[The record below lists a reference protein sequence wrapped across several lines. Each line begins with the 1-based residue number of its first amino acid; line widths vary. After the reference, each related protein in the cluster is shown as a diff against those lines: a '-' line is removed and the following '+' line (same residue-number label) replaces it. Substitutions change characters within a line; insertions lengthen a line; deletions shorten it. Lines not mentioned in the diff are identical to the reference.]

1 MDEFASIARCHGA
14 TVDAVRATE
23 IDEDTFRSDL
33 VASVAS
39 SRAPY
44 MVASF
49 SRAPLGQTGDG
60 HFSPIAGCGPSVKHA
75 PAPCFWVVGAP

>member
-14 TVDAVRATE
+14 TVDMVRAVE
-23 IDEDTFRSDL
+23 IDEDAFRADL
-33 VASVAS
+33 IASVAS

-44 MVASF
+44 LVASF

-60 HFSPIAGCGPSVKHA
+60 HFSPIAGCAASPS
-75 PAPCFWVVGAP
+75 